1 MQVVE
6 KIASLTAS
14 TALGRYLRVK
24 YDATNGLAVAG
35 PEDRELGTTNQRH
48 IVAGLGASKKA
59 PVLLRNA
66 PGTRYMIAAGAFS
79 AWDVVYGAEGG
90 KIDDTPNSNPVG
102 VALEGATADGDE
114 VEVLYLEAAAG
125 GLPGDAVPGIEI
137 EDDFIGDWDAAGTAL
152 TATKWTKTETNG
164 LGVTSVD
171 VANGI
176 LKFAADAVSEAAT
189 ATLFMENSPF
199 DIDKNPIFHCILA
212 IYDIGDNAAV
222 DFDFGLASDDHATDF
237 ESIAAFAAFHLDGSS
252 LVLKVHSDDGTNDNA
267 PATTG
272 VTLVDETFY
281 EFKIDMTDTSDV
293 KFLYR
298 AVGAPAWTQLN
309 SSTTYDMSNYTANLT
324 PIWMVEKTTDDSAFD
339 MRLDWA
345 RCRAERS

>member
-1 MQVVE
+1 MQVTENVG
-6 KIASLTAS
+6 SLTAS
-14 TALGRYLRVK
+14 AALGRYLRVK

-35 PEDRELGTTNQRH
+35 PEDRELGTLKQRH
-48 IVAGLGASKKA
+48 IVTGLGASEKA
-59 PVLLRNA
+59 PVLWRNA
-66 PGTRYMIAAGAFS
+66 SGSRMMVAAGALA

-90 KIDDTPNSNPVG
+90 KVDDAPNSNPVG
-102 VALEGATADGDE
+102 IALEAATADGDE
-114 VEVLYLEAAAG
+114 IEVLYLEAAG
-125 GLPGDAVPGIEI
+125 GGVPTDAVPGIEI
-137 EDDFIGDWDAAGTAL
+137 EDDFLGDWPANGTAI
-152 TATKWTKTETNG
+152 TMSKWTKTETNG

-176 LKFAADAVSEAAT
+176 LKLAADAVAEAAT

-212 IYDIGDNAAV
+212 IYDIGDDAAV

-237 ESIAAFAAFHLDGSS
+237 EAIAAFAAFHLDGNS
-252 LVLKVHSDDGTNDNA
+252 LILKTHSDDGTNDNA

-272 VTLVDETFY
+272 VTLVDDTFY
-281 EFKIDMTDTSDV
+281 EFKIDCTV
-293 KFLYR
+293 KAAVTFWYR

-309 SSTTYDMSNYTANLT
+309 ASTTYDVSNYAGNLT
-324 PIWMVEKTTDDSAFD
+324 PIFMVEKTSNDSTFD
-339 MRLDWA
+339 MRVDWV